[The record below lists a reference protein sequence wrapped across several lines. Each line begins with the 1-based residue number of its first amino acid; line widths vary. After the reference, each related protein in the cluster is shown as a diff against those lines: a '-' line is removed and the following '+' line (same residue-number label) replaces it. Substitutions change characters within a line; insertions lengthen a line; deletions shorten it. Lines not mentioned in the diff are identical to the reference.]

1 MQKNIN
7 LKYNGKKYDIE
18 YKRTKNVLYF
28 NDKNRASIGFVKVRG
43 SLSVFVNDKYSNPK
57 MWKKYPRL
65 KGTNAYTLAPEQ
77 VKIFLEWFNERKS
90 KKDQS

>member
-28 NDKNRASIGFVKVRG
+28 NDKNGASIGFVKVRG

-57 MWKKYPRL
+57 MWKKYPNL

-77 VKIFLEWFNERKS
+77 IKIFIDWLKV
-90 KKDQS
+90 D

>member
-28 NDKNRASIGFVKVRG
+28 NDKNGASIGFVKVRG

-65 KGTNAYTLAPEQ
+65 KGTNVYTLAPKQ
-77 VKIFLEWFNERKS
+77 VKIFIEWFYEGKF
-90 KKDQS
+90 KKD

>member
-1 MQKNIN
+1 MKHKNIRLE
-7 LKYNGKKYDIE
+7 LKGKKYDIE
-18 YKRTKNVLYF
+18 YKQTKNVLYF
-28 NDKNRASIGFVKVRG
+28 NDKNGASIGFVKRKG
-43 SLSVFVNDKYSNPK
+43 HLGCFVNDKYSNPK

-90 KKDQS
+90 KKD